1 MHATAAAATEPVLDS
16 FSEWS
21 RRMRWDNVP
30 DAIRAMVTRE
40 LLDYLGG
47 AIAGRSIVGMPAW
60 LQVLIDLGGRPEAQV
75 VGGASVPPQVAALC
89 NGYFGHVLEFD
100 DTHDGATLHAG
111 SAPIP
116 AALAAAGRRGRL
128 AGSRFCEAVLLGIEL
143 TCRLGVATRLN
154 LIEGGWIYGALFGH
168 FGAALA
174 AAHILDNRPEVL
186 KNAFG
191 ITYCFACGNHQ
202 STREG
207 APTKHLQPGIAAGN
221 GILAVLMAGG
231 GLEGVKQPLTG
242 EDGLSRVYLRGAFKP
257 ERALADLGV
266 RYETDRLSFKPY
278 PTCRFTHPA
287 ISAALKL
294 HSALGAA
301 LAGAERFELLVGPQA
316 HDIVG
321 RPVPERLNPV
331 TRMGAQFSVQWA
343 AAVALMHGEVTP
355 RQLVEEVPPTEPVRS
370 CIARIECK
378 VDPAA
383 EDRDIGGCILRVHG
397 RFGNREV
404 KENNA
409 RGHPDNPLSDEELL
423 AKFRANAS
431 LAGLSADAASVL
443 AAAILGID
451 AMPDIS
457 PLLSRLSDLGTGRPV
472 NCKTGFGR
480 PDC

>member
-1 MHATAAAATEPVLDS
+1 MRATAATAKEPVLDS

-30 DAIRAMVTRE
+30 DATRATVTRE

-60 LQVLIDLGGRPEAQV
+60 LQVLIDLGGRPEARV
-75 VGGASVPPQVAALC
+75 VGGASVPPQV
-89 NGYFGHVLEFD
+89 
-100 DTHDGATLHAG
+100 
-111 SAPIP
+111 
-116 AALAAAGRRGRL
+116 
-128 AGSRFCEAVLLGIEL
+128 
-143 TCRLGVATRLN
+143 
-154 LIEGGWIYGALFGH
+154 
-168 FGAALA
+168 

-202 STREG
+202 STRES

-242 EDGLSRVYLRGAFKP
+242 EDGLSRVYLRGLFKP

-266 RYETDRLSFKPY
+266 RYEPDRLSFKPY

-294 HSALGAA
+294 HSASGAA
-301 LAGAERFELLVGPQA
+301 LAGAERYELLVGPQA
-316 HDIVG
+316 YDIVG

-355 RQLVEEVPPTEPVRS
+355 RQLVEEIPPTEPVRS

-383 EDRDIGGCILRVHG
+383 GDRDIGGCILRAHG
-397 RFGNREV
+397 GFGNREV
-404 KENNA
+404 KETNA
-409 RGHPDNPLSDEELL
+409 RGHPDDPLSDEELL

-431 LAGLSADAASVL
+431 LAGLSADTASVL

-457 PLLSRLSDLGTGRPV
+457 PLLCRLSDLGASRLASSK
-472 NCKTGFGR
+472 NR
-480 PDC
+480 IARLDC